1 MTNANTEVDLGELH
15 DAIVADIKAAFPGL
29 ETVQFYREEDRK
41 TLPKPAC
48 ILDLSDLEPIPEDD
62 PGTEQLAVMAKFEAE
77 LVIGFRTPEA
87 KLSIRLLAASLGA
100 WLRMRRWS
108 KPGATPGTPGSVYPT
123 GEAQVIG
130 IYQDDFSIY
139 GRDSDKGLSQY
150 EVWKVEWQQRIHLGK
165 TFWTDEG
172 VTPDEVYVQGHVG
185 GSPGDGYDQVVP
197 E

>member
-1 MTNANTEVDLGELH
+1 MTNANTEVDLGVLH
-15 DAIVADIKAAFPGL
+15 AAIVADIKDAFPGL
-29 ETVQFYREEDRK
+29 ETVEFYREDDRK

-48 ILDLSDLEPIPEDD
+48 LLELSDLEPIPDDD

-87 KLSIRLLAASLGA
+87 KLSIRLLAASFGA
-100 WLRMRRWS
+100 WLRMRRWTNYS
-108 KPGATPGTPGSVYPT
+108 GTTPKLPT

-130 IYQDDFSIY
+130 IYQDDFNIY

-165 TFWTDEG
+165 TVWTDEG
-172 VTPDEVYVQGHVG
+172 VTPAEVYVQGHIG
-185 GSPGDGYDQVVP
+185 GNPGDGYEQVVP